1 VTGTG
6 DLRGLMRY
14 WPHGVSVLTVDYEG
28 DRMGVTVSSLVSL
41 SLEPQL
47 VGVSIGKEASC
58 YELLRRAGAW
68 AVSLLGAEQEELAQR
83 FAAGRPPI
91 VHWAGVETR
100 EGRLAPLIEGAV
112 GWIEARTRSEH
123 DVGDHT
129 FFVGEVVTV
138 EHGPAKRALMYRE
151 STYHAL

>member
-1 VTGTG
+1 VSG

-41 SLEPQL
+41 SLDPQL

-68 AVSLLGAEQEELAQR
+68 AVSLLGSEQEELAQR

-91 VHWAGVETR
+91 VHWAGVDVR
-100 EGRLAPLIEGAV
+100 EGKLAPLIEGAV
-112 GWIEARTRSEH
+112 GWIEARTRDEH
-123 DVGDHT
+123 DAGDHT
-129 FFVGEVVTV
+129 FFVGDVVTV
-138 EHGPAKRALMYRE
+138 AHGPAKRALMYRE

>member
-1 VTGTG
+1 MSG
-6 DLRGLMRY
+6 DLRGLMRF

-58 YELLRRAGAW
+58 YELLRRARTW
-68 AVSLLGAEQEELAQR
+68 AVSLLGSEQEELARR

-91 VHWAGVETR
+91 VHWAGVAVR
-100 EGRLAPLIEGAV
+100 EGKLAPLIEGAV
-112 GWIEARTRSEH
+112 GWIEARTREEH
-123 DVGDHT
+123 DAGDHT
-129 FFVGEVVTV
+129 FFVGDVVSV
-138 EHGPAKRALMYRE
+138 AQGPARRALMYRE

>member
-1 VTGTG
+1 MSG
-6 DLRGLMRY
+6 DLRGLMRF

-58 YELLRRAGAW
+58 YELLRRARTW
-68 AVSLLGAEQEELAQR
+68 AVSLLGSEQEELARR

-91 VHWAGVETR
+91 VHWAGVAVR
-100 EGRLAPLIEGAV
+100 EGKLAPLIEGAV
-112 GWIEARTRSEH
+112 GWIEARTRDEH
-123 DVGDHT
+123 DAGDHT
-129 FFVGEVVTV
+129 FFVGDVVSV
-138 EHGPAKRALMYRE
+138 EQGSARRALMYRE